1 MSHHTEE
8 WRPISST
15 KGVYEVSNL
24 GNVRKASYVSKILK
38 ARKDQRGH
46 LVVSLQKPDGK
57 YRNFRIDVLV
67 SFAFVGERILG
78 GKVCKPKRRHKKR
91 RRKYRSK
98 AAMNRRIATS
108 KKSWMVKRRAMIHAL
123 ASRDGGQICRYCK
136 VALQLCEIEIDHV
149 IPVCQGGPDH
159 IDNRAL
165 SCRRCNQ
172 LKSGLLLLWWLRRLE
187 NKKKYKGWRGQSRKN
202 AIDSVRSMLG
212 ISNQTQEIPIPQ
224 KQAIKPAV
232 VSAKEKKEAAIQRRR
247 IKHGL
252 EEETTFKMP
261 VKMIG
266 KSR

>member
-1 MSHHTEE
+1 
-8 WRPISST
+8 
-15 KGVYEVSNL
+15 
-24 GNVRKASYVSKILK
+24 
-38 ARKDQRGH
+38 
-46 LVVSLQKPDGK
+46 
-57 YRNFRIDVLV
+57 
-67 SFAFVGERILG
+67 
-78 GKVCKPKRRHKKR
+78 
-91 RRKYRSK
+91 
-98 AAMNRRIATS
+98 
-108 KKSWMVKRRAMIHAL
+108 
-123 ASRDGGQICRYCK
+123 
-136 VALQLCEIEIDHV
+136 
-149 IPVCQGGPDH
+149 
-159 IDNRAL
+159 
-165 SCRRCNQ
+165 
-172 LKSGLLLLWWLRRLE
+172 LE